1 VVRPLRLK
9 SELIEFD
16 YLGLRKI
23 ISGGQCGADRGGLEA
38 AKTFGL
44 ETGGTAPLG
53 FRTANGPDPSLA
65 EFGLV
70 EDSSTHYRPRTLR
83 NILDS
88 DGTVIFASNFT
99 SSGTEL
105 TINLCKKHKKPVYLV
120 HLPMTIDRWIP
131 FVNDM
136 TARFI
141 IKHRIDTLN
150 VAGNRDRA
158 ENKNFHR
165 DSAKGLL
172 EEVLGDLQALEFLNV
187 PTK

>member
-1 VVRPLRLK
+1 MVRPLRSR
-9 SELIEFD
+9 SELLEFD

-38 AKTFGL
+38 ARTYGL

-53 FRTANGPDPSLA
+53 YRTARGPDPSLA

-70 EDSSTHYRPRTLR
+70 EDSSTHYRARTLR

-88 DGTVIFASNFT
+88 DGTVIFASNFA
-99 SSGTEL
+99 SPGTEL

-120 HLPMTIDRWIP
+120 HLPMTVDRWSS
-131 FVNDM
+131 FVSDM
-136 TARFI
+136 TGRFI

-158 ENKNFHR
+158 EDKGFHH
-165 DSAKGLL
+165 DSTKGLL
-172 EEVLGDLQALEFLNV
+172 EEVLGDLRELEFLNV
-187 PTK
+187 PVK